1 MSKYD
6 ERDQCGVG
14 IFSTGEN
21 DAFAPECTWHDE
33 MYVKRKKGDVT
44 FDRITVDKIFLFNML
59 HKADSNI
66 LLKTKAYTYYI
77 LARIFGRNLWR
88 SGHYE
93 KNKN

>member
-6 ERDQCGVG
+6 ERDRCGVG

-21 DAFAPECTWHDE
+21 DVFAPECAWHDKV
-33 MYVKRKKGDVT
+33 YVLRKQGDVT
-44 FDRITVDKIFLFNML
+44 YNRITVDKMFLDMMKE
-59 HKADSNI
+59 KAGRNI

-93 KNKN
+93 NKN